1 MVTHR
6 LTEAELRGVATTI
19 FGGYIGLLVQEFTDP
34 ELADATEMV
43 RRFMSGVRWQLGPL
57 LGEGVLATPFTQE
70 SAPVQAS
77 GPPID
82 PDDEADRV
90 PDEELGAFLGLWSEE
105 AHARALELRELVLS
119 VAPFAEERLIRGW
132 KVVAYDHDGL
142 IAYIKPRH
150 DAVHL
155 GFYDGVNLPDPHGHL
170 EGSGKYRRH
179 LVIDLT
185 ASLDRPVI
193 LELLRHAFK
202 TS

>member
-1 MVTHR
+1 MGLPAPR
-6 LTEAELRGVATTI
+6 QEEPPPEQAEMLEPRPIEDQPVA
-19 FGGYIGLLVQEFTDP
+19 
-34 ELADATEMV
+34 
-43 RRFMSGVRWQLGPL
+43 
-57 LGEGVLATPFTQE
+57 
-70 SAPVQAS
+70 
-77 GPPID
+77 ID

-193 LELLRHAFK
+193 LELLRPREPTPGPVTLQFGRYEPPEYPT
-202 TS
+202 TSGTLNGNMLTNYQTQ